1 MFRSHLEQIEFT
13 LNTIKT
19 SHVKNEGVR
28 INEFFE
34 VVGIEPW
41 HAIAKV
47 IKPEEKETLELF
59 RERVIMFLPK
69 DMAKEL
75 FYYIADEQVLRYAYL
90 TKDCVYISDG
100 KLLKT
105 PRDIDACIQY
115 RDDESFEDFK
125 FRVFDY
131 VKPY

>member
-1 MFRSHLEQIEFT
+1 MFRSHLENIEFT

-19 SHVKNEGVR
+19 AHVKNEGVR
-28 INEFFE
+28 INEFLE

-41 HAIAKV
+41 HAIATV
-47 IKPEEKETLELF
+47 IKPEENESLELF

-75 FYYIADEQVLRYAYL
+75 FYYMADEQVLRYAYL

-100 KLLKT
+100 KLLKA
-105 PRDIDACIQY
+105 PRDIDACIEY

-125 FRVFDY
+125 FRVFDH